1 MYKTG
6 TGVDGHSLHRH
17 GVSDIWYK
25 INHMSAFLLF
35 FNFALKELHAHTVC
49 FSLPPFLS
57 LSLSAVSLSLIIGET
72 ISLSS
77 PQVCVCFNKT
87 MFPLWYY
94 VHDCDT
100 LWHKSFIMTHSL
112 VYRLGYHEEMVS
124 ITLDNHKAII
134 LLLLW
139 YQCMNPH
146 TVNQTWISF
155 SRDLPIF
162 EGFPVAQLVK
172 NLPTMRETPVQS
184 LVEDDP
190 WRRKRLP
197 TAIFL
202 PECIPWTGEPGGYS
216 PRGHKELDTTEQLAV
231 SLLLLMSTVSSRY
244 KIYVYCI
251 IEEGIDAGTERL
263 MIHFVNRRCK
273 L

>member
-1 MYKTG
+1 
-6 TGVDGHSLHRH
+6 
-17 GVSDIWYK
+17 
-25 INHMSAFLLF
+25 
-35 FNFALKELHAHTVC
+35 
-49 FSLPPFLS
+49 
-57 LSLSAVSLSLIIGET
+57 
-72 ISLSS
+72 
-77 PQVCVCFNKT
+77 

-146 TVNQTWISF
+146 TCKSNMNFFFTWSSYF
-155 SRDLPIF
+155 WGLPCSSVGKESAYN
-162 EGFPVAQLVK
+162 EGDPSSIPGWRWSPGEGNGYPQQYSCLSVFHG
-172 NLPTMRETPVQS
+172 RGS
-184 LVEDDP
+184 LVATVHGVP
-190 WRRKRLP
+190 KS
-197 TAIFL
+197 
-202 PECIPWTGEPGGYS
+202 WT
-216 PRGHKELDTTEQLAV
+216 QL
-231 SLLLLMSTVSSRY
+231 SNQQFHFYFWCPLLGRY
-244 KIYVYCI
+244 KTYVYCI

>member
-146 TVNQTWISF
+146 TCKSNMNFFFTWSSYFWGLPCSSVGKESAYNEGDPSSIPGWRWPLEKEMATHSNILAWVYSMDGGAWWLQSTGPQRVGHNWATSSF
-155 SRDLPIF
+155 
-162 EGFPVAQLVK
+162 
-172 NLPTMRETPVQS
+172 T
-184 LVEDDP
+184 
-190 WRRKRLP
+190 
-197 TAIFL
+197 
-202 PECIPWTGEPGGYS
+202 
-216 PRGHKELDTTEQLAV
+216 
-231 SLLLLMSTVSSRY
+231 STSDVH
-244 KIYVYCI
+244 C
-251 IEEGIDAGTERL
+251 
-263 MIHFVNRRCK
+263 
-273 L
+273 